1 MAVVRT
7 TLAAMLAIVA
17 FASIAAL
24 ALASP
29 PAGNP
34 AGGCGQGPPAAH
46 SPPAGQYGGPG
57 GHEYGKPP
65 KPPKPTPPGQQYGL
79 PGHEY
84 GSPGSQYGGG
94 NRGAKECPP
103 HGQYQY
109 GP

>member
-1 MAVVRT
+1 MTVLRT
-7 TLAAMLAIVA
+7 TLATMLGVLA

-24 ALASP
+24 AVASP

-34 AGGCGQGPPAAH
+34 AGGCGQGPPGDH

-57 GHEYGKPP
+57 GHEYGLPP
-65 KPPKPTPPGQQYGL
+65 KPPKPIP

-84 GSPGSQYGGG
+84 GSPGSQYGGNADG
-94 NRGAKECPP
+94 GGPEECPP